1 MAANSVFARLNY
13 SFDDAKFGDSIYLTD
28 QAKKFLELAPP
39 DVTEWQQNDIADDVV
54 TRSRYYVN
62 PTANVCSTLLANA
75 NIIFESANND
85 PANTFTQTGAGNAAM
100 ELANTTALFITEIIA
115 FKSHTDNI
123 SGLTIATSNSTTI
136 PQLDSVVSI
145 GQQLLTLTNTT
156 DGISNSTPM
165 LGSLTSLFIGGDLA
179 NNNLTIYTD
188 RLAMDAANVGGI
200 SSLTANQIN
209 LIITHVQTANT
220 LVSTRR
226 YHDWNFYEKSYQ
238 ILSDYYF
245 VKKFTNMGNTST
257 YLVNNLIGT
266 DLIKTNIAN
275 T

>member
-54 TRSRYYVN
+54 SRSRYYVN
-62 PTANVCSTLLANA
+62 PTADVCSTLLANA
-75 NIIFESANND
+75 NIIFESANSD

-100 ELANTTALFITEIIA
+100 DLANTTALFITEIIA

-136 PQLDSVVSI
+136 PQFDSVVSI

-165 LGSLTSLFIGGDLA
+165 LGSLTSLFIGDDLA
-179 NNNLTIYTD
+179 NNNLIIHTD

>member
-13 SFDDAKFGDSIYLTD
+13 SFDDKKFGDSIYLTD

-54 TRSRYYVN
+54 SRSRYYVN
-62 PTANVCSTLLANA
+62 PTADVCSTLLANA
-75 NIIFESANND
+75 NIIFESANSD

-100 ELANTTALFITEIIA
+100 DLANTTALFITEIIA

-266 DLIKTNIAN
+266 DIIKTNIAN

>member
-13 SFDDAKFGDSIYLTD
+13 SFDDKKFGDSIYLTD

-165 LGSLTSLFIGGDLA
+165 LGSLTSLFIGDDLA

-266 DLIKTNIAN
+266 DIRKTNISN